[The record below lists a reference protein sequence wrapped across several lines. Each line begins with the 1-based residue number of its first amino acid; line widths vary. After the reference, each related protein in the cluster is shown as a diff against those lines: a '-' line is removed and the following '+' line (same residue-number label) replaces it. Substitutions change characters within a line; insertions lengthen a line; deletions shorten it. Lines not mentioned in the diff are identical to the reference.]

1 MFFLNPRI
9 LILASLT
16 ALAPFAID
24 TYLPAFEVMEDD
36 LATNSNFI
44 QQTLTFYLVP
54 YTIMTIFHGAISD
67 SIGRIK
73 TIKYGMSLFILG
85 SIGCVFATSIEM
97 LWISRLIQGVGAGAG
112 NVVARAMVRDLYSG
126 ATAQKVMATIQIIFG
141 IAPAIAP
148 MVGGLLLG
156 ISWQAIFIFLIIY
169 SVLITIFS
177 VNFLPETISKQNQ
190 LPFNFESILSRYRDL
205 LNDKNYIFLIL
216 AVSFNFSAFFLYVL
230 SSPIFLMQHLNLSS
244 SQFGYLFI
252 PTVTGMILGS
262 FISKK
267 TAGIISPAKML
278 KIAYLWMLFIT
289 SINLIFCLF
298 FPSIIFVN
306 IGLIALYNIGMAAA
320 MPLISIKALDCFPKA
335 RGTAASGQAFSQMLV
350 SSVVAGLVIPII
362 WGSLATLAIGMLVIF
377 FLGLLAITK
386 TQAWKD
392 EELLLDE

>member
-24 TYLPAFEVMEDD
+24 TYLPAFEVMEND

-148 MVGGLLLG
+148 MVGSLLLG

-190 LPFNFESILSRYRDL
+190 LPFNLESVLSRYRDL

-252 PTVTGMILGS
+252 PTVTGMIMGS

-278 KIAYLWMLFIT
+278 KIAYLWMLLIT

-298 FPSIIFVN
+298 FPSIIFMN

-362 WGSLATLAIGMLVIF
+362 WGSLATLAVGMLVIF
-377 FLGLLAITK
+377 SLGLITITK

-392 EELLLDE
+392 EKLLLDE

>member
-24 TYLPAFEVMEDD
+24 TYLPAFEVMEYD

-85 SIGCVFATSIEM
+85 SIGCAFATSIEM

-169 SVLITIFS
+169 SVLITFFS
-177 VNFLPETISKQNQ
+177 VNFLPETISKQNR
-190 LPFNFESILSRYRDL
+190 LPFNFESVLNRYKDL

-267 TAGIISPAKML
+267 TAGIISPARML
-278 KIAYLWMLFIT
+278 KIAYLWMLLIT
-289 SINLIFCLF
+289 TFNMIFCLF
-298 FPSIIFVN
+298 FPSILFVN
-306 IGLIALYNIGMAAA
+306 IGLIAFYNIGMAAA

-350 SSVVAGLVIPII
+350 SSFVAGLVIPII

>member
-24 TYLPAFEVMEDD
+24 TYLPAFEVMEYD

-85 SIGCVFATSIEM
+85 SIGCVFATNIEM

-190 LPFNFESILSRYRDL
+190 LPFNFESVLSRYRDL
-205 LNDKNYIFLIL
+205 LNDNNYIFLIL

-278 KIAYLWMLFIT
+278 KIAYLWMLLIT

-306 IGLIALYNIGMAAA
+306 IGLIAFYNIGMAAA

-350 SSVVAGLVIPII
+350 SSVVAGLIIPII

-377 FLGLLAITK
+377 SLGLVAITK

>member
-24 TYLPAFEVMEDD
+24 TYLPAFEVMEYD
-36 LATNSNFI
+36 LETNSNFI

-85 SIGCVFATSIEM
+85 SIGCAFATSIEM

-126 ATAQKVMATIQIIFG
+126 VTAQKVMATIQIIFG

-169 SVLITIFS
+169 SVLITFFS
-177 VNFLPETISKQNQ
+177 VNFLPETISKQNR
-190 LPFNFESILSRYRDL
+190 LPFNFESVLNRYKDL

-267 TAGIISPAKML
+267 TAGIISPARML
-278 KIAYLWMLFIT
+278 KIAYLWMLLIT
-289 SINLIFCLF
+289 AINLIFCLF
-298 FPSIIFVN
+298 FPSILFVN
-306 IGLIALYNIGMAAA
+306 IGLIAFYNIGMAAA

-350 SSVVAGLVIPII
+350 SSFVAGLVIPII

-377 FLGLLAITK
+377 FFGLLAITK

>member
-24 TYLPAFEVMEDD
+24 TYLPAFEVMEND

-190 LPFNFESILSRYRDL
+190 LPFNLESVLSRYRDL

-278 KIAYLWMLFIT
+278 KIAYLWMLLIT
-289 SINLIFCLF
+289 SLNLIFCIF
-298 FPSIIFVN
+298 FQSIIFVN

-377 FLGLLAITK
+377 SLGLVAITK

>member
-177 VNFLPETISKQNQ
+177 VNFLPETISKKNQ
-190 LPFNFESILSRYRDL
+190 LPFNFESVLSRYKDL

-278 KIAYLWMLFIT
+278 KIAYLWMLLIT

-298 FPSIIFVN
+298 SPSIIFVN

-377 FLGLLAITK
+377 SLGLVAITK

>member
-1 MFFLNPRI
+1 MFFFNPRI

-177 VNFLPETISKQNQ
+177 VNFLPETINKQNQ
-190 LPFNFESILSRYRDL
+190 LPFNFESVLNRYKDL
-205 LNDKNYIFLIL
+205 LIDKNYIFLIL

-230 SSPIFLMQHLNLSS
+230 SSPVFLMQHLNLSS

-278 KIAYLWMLFIT
+278 KIAYLWMLLIT

-298 FPSIIFVN
+298 FQSIIFIN

-350 SSVVAGLVIPII
+350 SSVVAGLIIPII

-377 FLGLLAITK
+377 SLGLVTITK

-392 EELLLDE
+392 QKLLLDE

>member
-1 MFFLNPRI
+1 MFFFNPRI

-190 LPFNFESILSRYRDL
+190 LPFNFESVLNRYRDL

-278 KIAYLWMLFIT
+278 KIAYLWMLLIT

-298 FPSIIFVN
+298 FPSIIFMN

-377 FLGLLAITK
+377 SLGLVTITK

>member
-24 TYLPAFEVMEDD
+24 TYLPAFEVMEYD

-85 SIGCVFATSIEM
+85 SIGCAFATSIEM

-169 SVLITIFS
+169 SVLITFFS
-177 VNFLPETISKQNQ
+177 VNFLPETISKQNR
-190 LPFNFESILSRYRDL
+190 LPFNFESVLNRYKDL

-267 TAGIISPAKML
+267 TAGIISPARML
-278 KIAYLWMLFIT
+278 KVAYLWMLLIT
-289 SINLIFCLF
+289 TFNLIFCLF
-298 FPSIIFVN
+298 SPSILFVN
-306 IGLIALYNIGMAAA
+306 IGLIAFYNIGMAAA

-350 SSVVAGLVIPII
+350 SSFVAGLVIPII

>member
-24 TYLPAFEVMEDD
+24 TYLPAFEVMEND

-169 SVLITIFS
+169 SILITIFS
-177 VNFLPETISKQNQ
+177 VNFLPETISKQNR
-190 LPFNFESILSRYRDL
+190 LPFNFESVLNRYKDL
-205 LNDKNYIFLIL
+205 LIDKNYIFLIL

-278 KIAYLWMLFIT
+278 KIAYLWMLLIT

-298 FPSIIFVN
+298 FQSIIFIN

-350 SSVVAGLVIPII
+350 SSVVAGLIIPII

-377 FLGLLAITK
+377 SLGLVTITK

>member
-190 LPFNFESILSRYRDL
+190 LPFNLESVLSRYRDL

-252 PTVTGMILGS
+252 PTVTGMIMGS

-278 KIAYLWMLFIT
+278 KIAYLWMLSIT

-298 FPSIIFVN
+298 FPSILFVN

-362 WGSLATLAIGMLVIF
+362 WGSLATLAVGMLVIF
-377 FLGLLAITK
+377 SLGLITITK

>member
-24 TYLPAFEVMEDD
+24 TYLPAFQVMEYD

-85 SIGCVFATSIEM
+85 SIGCAFATSIEM

-169 SVLITIFS
+169 SVLITFFS
-177 VNFLPETISKQNQ
+177 VNFLPETISKQNR
-190 LPFNFESILSRYRDL
+190 LPFNFESVLNRYKDL

-252 PTVTGMILGS
+252 PTVTGMIIGS

-267 TAGIISPAKML
+267 TAGIISPSRML
-278 KIAYLWMLFIT
+278 KIAYLWMLLIT
-289 SINLIFCLF
+289 TFNLIFCLF
-298 FPSIIFVN
+298 FPSILFVN
-306 IGLIALYNIGMAAA
+306 IGLIAFYNIGMAAA

-350 SSVVAGLVIPII
+350 SSFVAGLVIPII

>member
-190 LPFNFESILSRYRDL
+190 LPFNFESVLNRYKDL

-278 KIAYLWMLFIT
+278 KIAYLWMLLIT

-298 FPSIIFVN
+298 FSSIIFIN

-362 WGSLATLAIGMLVIF
+362 WGSLVTLAIGMLVIF
-377 FLGLLAITK
+377 SLGLVVITK

-392 EELLLDE
+392 KELLLDE

>member
-24 TYLPAFEVMEDD
+24 TYLPAFEVMEYD

-190 LPFNFESILSRYRDL
+190 LPFNLESVLSRYRDL

-252 PTVTGMILGS
+252 PTVTGMIMGS

-278 KIAYLWMLFIT
+278 KIAYLWMLLIT

-298 FPSIIFVN
+298 FPSIIFMN

-362 WGSLATLAIGMLVIF
+362 WGSLATLAVGMLVIF
-377 FLGLLAITK
+377 FLGLIAITK

-392 EELLLDE
+392 EKLLLDE

>member
-169 SVLITIFS
+169 SILITIFS
-177 VNFLPETISKQNQ
+177 VNFLPETISKQNR
-190 LPFNFESILSRYRDL
+190 LPFNFESVLNRYKDL
-205 LNDKNYIFLIL
+205 LIDKNYIFLIL

-278 KIAYLWMLFIT
+278 KIAYLWMLLIT

-298 FPSIIFVN
+298 FQSIIFIN

-350 SSVVAGLVIPII
+350 SSVVAGLIIPII

-377 FLGLLAITK
+377 SLGLVTITK

>member
-177 VNFLPETISKQNQ
+177 VNFLPETISKHNQ
-190 LPFNFESILSRYRDL
+190 LPFNFESVLNRYKDL
-205 LNDKNYIFLIL
+205 LIDKNYIFLIL

-278 KIAYLWMLFIT
+278 KIAYLWMLLIT

-298 FPSIIFVN
+298 FPSIIFMN

-362 WGSLATLAIGMLVIF
+362 WGSLATLAVGMLVIF
-377 FLGLLAITK
+377 SLGLITITK

>member
-24 TYLPAFEVMEDD
+24 TYLPAFEVMEYD

-85 SIGCVFATSIEM
+85 SIGCAFATSIEM

-169 SVLITIFS
+169 SVLITFFS
-177 VNFLPETISKQNQ
+177 VNFLPETISKQNR
-190 LPFNFESILSRYRDL
+190 LPFNFESVLNRYKDL

-267 TAGIISPAKML
+267 TAGIISPARML
-278 KIAYLWMLFIT
+278 KIAYLWMLLIT
-289 SINLIFCLF
+289 TFNLIFCLF
-298 FPSIIFVN
+298 FPSILFVN
-306 IGLIALYNIGMAAA
+306 IGLIAFYNIGMAAA

-350 SSVVAGLVIPII
+350 SSFVAGLVIPII
-362 WGSLATLAIGMLVIF
+362 WGSLATLAIGMLVLF

-386 TQAWKD
+386 THAWKD

>member
-1 MFFLNPRI
+1 MFFLNSRI

-24 TYLPAFEVMEDD
+24 TYLPAFEVMEND

-190 LPFNFESILSRYRDL
+190 LPFNFESVLNRYRDL

-278 KIAYLWMLFIT
+278 KIAYLWMLSIT

-298 FPSIIFVN
+298 FPSIIFMN

-350 SSVVAGLVIPII
+350 SSVVAGLVIPLI
-362 WGSLATLAIGMLVIF
+362 WGSLATLAVGMLVIF
-377 FLGLLAITK
+377 SLGLITITK

-392 EELLLDE
+392 EKLLLDE

>member
-177 VNFLPETISKQNQ
+177 VNFLPETISKHNQ
-190 LPFNFESILSRYRDL
+190 LPFNFESVLNRYKDL
-205 LNDKNYIFLIL
+205 LIDKNYIFLIL

-267 TAGIISPAKML
+267 TAGIISPAKLL
-278 KIAYLWMLFIT
+278 KIAYLWMLLIT

-298 FPSIIFVN
+298 SPSIIFVN
-306 IGLIALYNIGMAAA
+306 IGLIALYNIAMAAA

-377 FLGLLAITK
+377 SLGLITITK
-386 TQAWKD
+386 TQVWKD
-392 EELLLDE
+392 QELLLDE

>member
-177 VNFLPETISKQNQ
+177 VNFLPETISKQNR
-190 LPFNFESILSRYRDL
+190 LPFNFESVLNRYKDL
-205 LNDKNYIFLIL
+205 LIDKNYIFLIL

-278 KIAYLWMLFIT
+278 KIAYLWMLLIT

-298 FPSIIFVN
+298 FPSIIFMN

-377 FLGLLAITK
+377 SLGLITITK

-392 EELLLDE
+392 QELLLDE

>member
-1 MFFLNPRI
+1 MFFFNPRI

-177 VNFLPETISKQNQ
+177 VNFLPETINKQNQ
-190 LPFNFESILSRYRDL
+190 LPFNFESVLNRYKDL
-205 LNDKNYIFLIL
+205 LIDKNYIFLIL

-278 KIAYLWMLFIT
+278 KIAYLWMLLIT

-298 FPSIIFVN
+298 FQSIIFIN
-306 IGLIALYNIGMAAA
+306 IGLIALYNIGMATV

-350 SSVVAGLVIPII
+350 SSVVAGLIIPII

-377 FLGLLAITK
+377 SLGLVTITK

-392 EELLLDE
+392 EKLLLDE

>member
-24 TYLPAFEVMEDD
+24 TYLPAFEVMEYD

-85 SIGCVFATSIEM
+85 SIGCAFATSIEM

-169 SVLITIFS
+169 SVLITFFS
-177 VNFLPETISKQNQ
+177 VNFLPETISKQSR
-190 LPFNFESILSRYRDL
+190 LPFNFESVLNRYKDL

-230 SSPIFLMQHLNLSS
+230 SSPIFLMQHLNLNS

-267 TAGIISPAKML
+267 TAGIISPARML
-278 KIAYLWMLFIT
+278 KIAYLWMLLIT
-289 SINLIFCLF
+289 TFNLIFCLF
-298 FPSIIFVN
+298 FPSILFVN
-306 IGLIALYNIGMAAA
+306 IGLIAFYNIGMAAA

-350 SSVVAGLVIPII
+350 SSFVAGLVIPII

>member
-24 TYLPAFEVMEDD
+24 TYLPAFEVMEND

-190 LPFNFESILSRYRDL
+190 LPFNFESVLNRYRDL

-278 KIAYLWMLFIT
+278 KIAYLWMLSIT

-298 FPSIIFVN
+298 FPSIIFMN

-350 SSVVAGLVIPII
+350 SSVVAGLVIPLI
-362 WGSLATLAIGMLVIF
+362 WGSLATLAVGMLVIF
-377 FLGLLAITK
+377 SLGLITITK

>member
-24 TYLPAFEVMEDD
+24 TYLPAFEVMEYD

-85 SIGCVFATSIEM
+85 SIGCAFANSIEM

-169 SVLITIFS
+169 SVLITFFS
-177 VNFLPETISKQNQ
+177 VNFLPETISKQNR
-190 LPFNFESILSRYRDL
+190 LPFNFESILNRYKDL

-267 TAGIISPAKML
+267 TAGIISPARML
-278 KIAYLWMLFIT
+278 KVAYLWMLLIT
-289 SINLIFCLF
+289 TFNLIFCLF
-298 FPSIIFVN
+298 FPSILFVN
-306 IGLIALYNIGMAAA
+306 IGLIAFYNIGMAAA

-350 SSVVAGLVIPII
+350 SSFVAGLVIPII

>member
-24 TYLPAFEVMEDD
+24 TYLPAFEVMEYD

-85 SIGCVFATSIEM
+85 SIGCAFATSIEM

-169 SVLITIFS
+169 SVLITFFS
-177 VNFLPETISKQNQ
+177 VNFLPETISKQNR
-190 LPFNFESILSRYRDL
+190 LPFNFESVLNRYKDL

-267 TAGIISPAKML
+267 TAGIISPARIL
-278 KIAYLWMLFIT
+278 KIAYLWMLLIT
-289 SINLIFCLF
+289 TFNLIFCLF
-298 FPSIIFVN
+298 FPSILFVN
-306 IGLIALYNIGMAAA
+306 IGLIAFYNIGMAAA

-350 SSVVAGLVIPII
+350 SSFVAGLVIPII
-362 WGSLATLAIGMLVIF
+362 WGSLANLAIGMLVIF

-392 EELLLDE
+392 KELLLDE

>member
-24 TYLPAFEVMEDD
+24 TYLPAFEVMEND

-85 SIGCVFATSIEM
+85 SIGCVFATNIEM

-190 LPFNFESILSRYRDL
+190 LPFNFESVLSRYRDL
-205 LNDKNYIFLIL
+205 LNDNNYIFLIL

-278 KIAYLWMLFIT
+278 KIAYLWMLLIT

-377 FLGLLAITK
+377 SLGLVAITK

>member
-24 TYLPAFEVMEDD
+24 TYLPAFEVMEND

-190 LPFNFESILSRYRDL
+190 LPFNLESVLSRYRDL

-278 KIAYLWMLFIT
+278 KIAYLWMLLIT
-289 SINLIFCLF
+289 SLNLIFCLF
-298 FPSIIFVN
+298 SPSIIFVN

-377 FLGLLAITK
+377 SLGLVAITK

>member
-24 TYLPAFEVMEDD
+24 TYLPAFEVMEND

-190 LPFNFESILSRYRDL
+190 LPFNFESVLCRYRDL

-267 TAGIISPAKML
+267 TASIISPAKML
-278 KIAYLWMLFIT
+278 KIAYLWMLLIT

-377 FLGLLAITK
+377 SLGLITITK

-392 EELLLDE
+392 EKLLLDE

>member
-24 TYLPAFEVMEDD
+24 TYLPAFEVMEND

-190 LPFNFESILSRYRDL
+190 LPFNLESVLSRYRDL

-278 KIAYLWMLFIT
+278 KIAYLWMLLIT

-377 FLGLLAITK
+377 SLGLIAITK

>member
-24 TYLPAFEVMEDD
+24 TYLPAFEVMEND

-85 SIGCVFATSIEM
+85 SIGCVFATNIEM

-190 LPFNFESILSRYRDL
+190 LPFNFESVLSRYRDL
-205 LNDKNYIFLIL
+205 LNDNNYIFLIL

-278 KIAYLWMLFIT
+278 KIAYLWMLLIT
-289 SINLIFCLF
+289 SLNLIFCIF
-298 FPSIIFVN
+298 FQSIIFVN
-306 IGLIALYNIGMAAA
+306 IGLIAFYNIGMAAA

-350 SSVVAGLVIPII
+350 SSVVAGLIIPII

-377 FLGLLAITK
+377 SLGLVAITK

>member
-24 TYLPAFEVMEDD
+24 TYLPAFEVMEYD

-85 SIGCVFATSIEM
+85 SIGCAFATSIEM

-169 SVLITIFS
+169 SVLITFFS
-177 VNFLPETISKQNQ
+177 VNFLPETISKQNR
-190 LPFNFESILSRYRDL
+190 LPFNFESVLNRYKDL

-267 TAGIISPAKML
+267 TAGIISPARML
-278 KIAYLWMLFIT
+278 KIAYLWMLLIT
-289 SINLIFCLF
+289 TFNLIFCLF
-298 FPSIIFVN
+298 FPSILFVN
-306 IGLIALYNIGMAAA
+306 IGLIAFYNIGMAAA

-350 SSVVAGLVIPII
+350 SSFVAGLVIPII

-386 TQAWKD
+386 TLAWKD

>member
-24 TYLPAFEVMEDD
+24 TYLPAFEVMEYD

-85 SIGCVFATSIEM
+85 SIGCAFATSIEM

-169 SVLITIFS
+169 SVLITFFS
-177 VNFLPETISKQNQ
+177 VNFLPETISKQNR
-190 LPFNFESILSRYRDL
+190 LPFNFESVLNRYKDL

-244 SQFGYLFI
+244 SQFGYLFV

-267 TAGIISPAKML
+267 TAGIISPARML
-278 KIAYLWMLFIT
+278 KIAYLWMLLIT
-289 SINLIFCLF
+289 TFNLIFCLF
-298 FPSIIFVN
+298 FPSILFVN
-306 IGLIALYNIGMAAA
+306 IGLIAFYNIGMAAA

-350 SSVVAGLVIPII
+350 SSFVAGLVIPII

>member
-1 MFFLNPRI
+1 MFFFNPRI

-177 VNFLPETISKQNQ
+177 VNFLPETISKHNQ
-190 LPFNFESILSRYRDL
+190 LPFNFESVLNRYKDL
-205 LNDKNYIFLIL
+205 LIDKNYIFLIL

-278 KIAYLWMLFIT
+278 KIAYLWMLLIT

-298 FPSIIFVN
+298 FQSIIFIN

-350 SSVVAGLVIPII
+350 SSVVAGLIIPII

-377 FLGLLAITK
+377 SLGLITITK